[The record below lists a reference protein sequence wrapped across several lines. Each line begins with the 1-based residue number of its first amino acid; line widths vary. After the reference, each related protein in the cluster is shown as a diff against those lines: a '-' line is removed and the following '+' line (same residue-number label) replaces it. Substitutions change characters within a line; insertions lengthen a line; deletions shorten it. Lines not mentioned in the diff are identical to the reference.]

1 MIALDFHL
9 LYPLGIILLTLVYLL
24 VSRSKF
30 EEDIRDE
37 YDEKFDKWKDNHKTT
52 TQPLNKTIYN
62 KPVGL
67 AYEVEKDGK
76 IEIEIEYFAKN

>member
-37 YDEKFDKWKDNHKTT
+37 YDDKFEEWKKNHKTT
-52 TQPLNKTIYN
+52 TQPIIYK

-67 AYEVEKDGK
+67 AYEVKKNGK
-76 IEIEIEYFAKN
+76 TEIEIEYFNT

>member
-52 TQPLNKTIYN
+52 TQPIIYK

-76 IEIEIEYFAKN
+76 IEIEIEYFTNN